1 MPSPVSNGY
10 LLFITAGGCAY
21 AYPRLDL
28 RWLVLRGEDEL
39 EIGFSPEKILLKGK
53 KLASLLREI
62 AGSERS
68 EVVAVA
74 GRHAKDGE
82 VVSIETSPH

>member
-1 MPSPVSNGY
+1 MPNQMRNAY
-10 LLFITAGGCAY
+10 ILFIAAGGRAY

-28 RWLVLRGEDEL
+28 RWLVLHGEDEL

-53 KLASLLREI
+53 NLAPLLRQI
-62 AGSERS
+62 AGGERS

-82 VVSIETSPH
+82 VVWIETSPH